1 MNKEKS
7 EDFWI
12 DIRLTEEE
20 INFLHDAI
28 PVQKDINENLK
39 YDLAGNISR
48 SEKLI
53 DKDNWFYETTLKKL
67 TERMF
72 YRDLDE
78 YHKYYIEKEE
88 PPPKFQLDK
97 LWVNYMKQHE
107 FNPLHDHSGVFS
119 FVIFVKIPTDWREQ
133 HALSISAT
141 SNSPYASD
149 LQFVWPDEDHKQCVY
164 RNFSLS
170 SEDEGRM
177 LFFPA
182 SLQHQVYPFY
192 GTEEERITISGNIC
206 LYKLEPDKVKLHVDG
221 RQYEKKQNALK
232 ILESTVEE
240 VKKELKYLKNKQAGS
255 KDEANPLA
263 RTLKVSISRLT

>member
-1 MNKEKS
+1 MMNKEKS
-7 EDFWI
+7 ENRWI

-20 INFLHDAI
+20 LKFIHDAI
-28 PVQKDINENLK
+28 PVQKDMHEKVNFT
-39 YDLAGNISR
+39 LAGNISR
-48 SEKLI
+48 SVKLI

-72 YRDLDE
+72 YRDLDA

-88 PPPKFQLDK
+88 PPPKFELDN

-107 FNPLHDHSGVFS
+107 FNPLHDHNGLFS

-133 HALSISAT
+133 HALSLSAN

-149 LQFVWPDEDHKQCVY
+149 LQFVWPDEDHELVC

-192 GTEEERITISGNIC
+192 KTEEERITISGNIQ
-206 LYKLEPDKVKLHVDG
+206 LYEPDRFKFRVKG
-221 RQYEKKQNALK
+221 GEYEKKQNALK
-232 ILESTVEE
+232 MLESTVEG
-240 VKKELKYLKNKQAGS
+240 VKKELEYLKKQEEG
-255 KDEANPLA
+255 KI
-263 RTLKVSISRLT
+263 K